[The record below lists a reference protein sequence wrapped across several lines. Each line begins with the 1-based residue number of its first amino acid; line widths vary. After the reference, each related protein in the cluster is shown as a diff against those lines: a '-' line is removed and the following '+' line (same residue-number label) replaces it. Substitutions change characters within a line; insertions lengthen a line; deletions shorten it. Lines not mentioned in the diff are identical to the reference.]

1 MRSNSTAQG
10 LTDLGGRKVCA
21 TSGSTSLT
29 TVRTAYAKA
38 RPMTAPPKLVLVAY
52 WTDCL
57 VLLQQGDVTAIST
70 DDSLLAG
77 LAAQDPYTK
86 IVGPPLADEP
96 YGLAIS
102 KQHSDFV
109 RFVNAVLARLRAD
122 ASGPPVTG
130 AGWAAGPPP
139 RRPPVTRADRVSWPR
154 TGGSCQDRSRVRE
167 AESGA
172 GKEPGWQGSRM
183 RQRRERSTL
192 VGT

>member
-38 RPMTAPPKLVLVAY
+38 RPMTAPPKLVPVAY

-102 KQHSDFV
+102 KQHPEFV
-109 RFVNAVLARLRAD
+109 QFVNAVLEQQRTD
-122 ASGPPVTG
+122 GH
-130 AGWAAGPPP
+130 WAASYAHWIGTPVPAPPP
-139 RRPPVTRADRVSWPR
+139 A
-154 TGGSCQDRSRVRE
+154 QY
-167 AESGA
+167 A
-172 GKEPGWQGSRM
+172 G
-183 RQRRERSTL
+183 
-192 VGT
+192 